1 MPGKLDLCGWLVEA
15 LRAMGGK
22 ASTVSVC
29 EYVWAKHE
37 SDLRR
42 SGELFFTWQYDIRW
56 AATQLRKERVLR
68 SVELSP
74 KGIWELREPSRS

>member
-1 MPGKLDLCGWLVEA
+1 MDLCGWLVEA

-22 ASTVSVC
+22 ASIVSVC
-29 EYVWAKHE
+29 EYVWANHE
-37 SDLRR
+37 SALRR
-42 SGELFFTWQYDIRW
+42 SGAPVSTWQADIRW
-56 AATQLRKERVLR
+56 AATQLRKGRVLR